1 MPPRLRNLACR
12 RRGVSES
19 SISKDSTHLD
29 KKKHKL
35 RASTNE
41 ATHSVHSVIDSDCAG
56 VSHDRVLSPEKLVKR
71 LDNFCNDLALNTHR
85 NDYCDLADFNVEES
99 AHNLEKL
106 KELREQM
113 QDRLSAFDREGKTDI
128 NYDGAALAGA
138 KVVIDQGLVATR
150 SITKKLAD
158 GAGVDEFN
166 LLYKGLPYQGTETSA
181 SKEIHEQ
188 RTDSI
193 IESFV
198 DFQKQLQFKLK
209 VLNHAINKMEIKG
222 NSKSAA
228 GFDRLSKRKAMFK
241 KRKST
246 LLLLDKAART
256 PKKNRKVDPLA
267 FSRII
272 DQYALEVASD
282 IVGDDDGPSRMQS
295 SRRNLAPIPFN
306 LDILDDETENEKPN
320 SKGIA

>member
-1 MPPRLRNLACR
+1 MPPRQRNLPSR
-12 RRGVSES
+12 RRNISDS
-19 SISKDSTHLD
+19 SISKQFSKSD
-29 KKKHKL
+29 KKKAK
-35 RASTNE
+35 SVVSVNE
-41 ATHSVHSVIDSDCAG
+41 TVQSLPSVSDADCAG
-56 VSHDRVLSPEKLVKR
+56 VSHDRVLSPEKLVQR
-71 LDNFCNDLALNTHR
+71 LDHFCNDLALNSR
-85 NDYCDLADFNVEES
+85 KSGYCDLVDFDVEQS
-99 AHNLEKL
+99 AHTLDKL

-113 QDRLSAFDREGKTDI
+113 HDRLSAFDREGKTDI
-128 NYDGAALAGA
+128 NYDGAAIAGA
-138 KVVIDQGLVATR
+138 KVVIDEGLVATR

-158 GAGVDEFN
+158 GAGIDEFD
-166 LLYKGLPYQGTETSA
+166 LLYKGLPYQGSEISA
-181 SKEIHEQ
+181 TKEIHEQ

-209 VLNHAINKMEIKG
+209 VLNHAIKKMEIKG

-228 GFDRLSKRKAMFK
+228 GFDRLSKRKATFK

-246 LLLLDKAART
+246 LLLLDKAAKT
-256 PKKNRKVDPLA
+256 PKKIRKVDPLA

-282 IVGDDDGPSRMQS
+282 IVGEDEEGPSRMQC

-306 LDILDDETENEKPN
+306 LDILDDETENENPRDTV
-320 SKGIA
+320 